1 LLDELAKLFVQA
13 RFDLRT
19 LVRGIVSSETYQR
32 SSRLTHDGQ
41 KEPRLFARMNVKGL
55 SAEQLF
61 DSLALATGYREEAP
75 RAARA
80 VYGYEAGSPR
90 ATFMAAFGGG
100 SSRSDMQTSI
110 LQALALMNGSWM
122 AQQTN
127 PETGEMLKA
136 VLTGPFHDDTAR
148 VEVLFLATLN
158 RPPTPAEKERMLA
171 SIERAA
177 DRKKA
182 LADVFWVL
190 LNSQEFLL
198 NR

>member
-1 LLDELAKLFVQA
+1 
-13 RFDLRT
+13 
-19 LVRGIVSSETYQR
+19 
-32 SSRLTHDGQ
+32 
-41 KEPRLFARMNVKGL
+41 
-55 SAEQLF
+55 
-61 DSLALATGYREEAP
+61 
-75 RAARA
+75 
-80 VYGYEAGSPR
+80 
-90 ATFMAAFGGG
+90 
-100 SSRSDMQTSI
+100 MQTSI

-122 AQQTN
+122 AQRTD

-158 RPPTPAEKERMLA
+158 RPPTPAEKERMMA

-177 DRKKA
+177 DRKQA